1 MTYIKEVILE
11 NFMSYRYA
19 RIPFQKGLNIIT
31 GPNGSGKSSILLG
44 ISVALGQ
51 TYTERG
57 RRLGDL
63 VRKGEDI
70 ARVTVVF
77 DNSQIDGK
85 RSFPWFRTD
94 EVYFTRY
101 IRVDGDYWHEVN
113 GKVTPK
119 VEVIRYLKRV
129 GINPNNMLIIMHQNM
144 IEQFIYLSPQD
155 KLRIVEEIIG
165 LRAFR
170 ERILSSFEELK
181 KIQDEEKSLSFSLK
195 DAKEKFDYWNTM
207 YERYL
212 KRQELERK
220 LKELLA
226 ERYWRLVYEKRI
238 DLEKIEGRIR
248 DFSNKIDN
256 IKHIIQKGEKY
267 KDSLL
272 KEINDLEN
280 KILLGHGDI
289 KYLINSLREKWLS
302 YTDIHGKSIEN
313 KVILNFLLKD
323 LKELKREEER
333 IMAKIKELESKAS
346 LYGEETIPNKEV
358 GMIDEEIRKIELSIA
373 SLGSIPENIID
384 IYNKYKEI
392 FEEYKIRVN
401 KLSENKGKLLVEID
415 KRINLWKEKIV
426 SMIDMLQKNFSSYLD
441 EIDAVGRIELVNI
454 DDIANCGL
462 VIYVGFRGSPLTVL
476 DAYTH
481 SGGEKTSTVM
491 VFLLALQDYIKSPIR
506 AVDEFDVHMDPRN
519 RRTLLSLLFNISR
532 KNPDIQYIIITPG
545 IIEDI
550 PEDSNVL
557 IVQKTL
563 NVSSWFK
570 YR

>member
-491 VFLLALQDYIKSPIR
+491 VFFLALQDYIKSPIR